1 MMLFLLQDTIRE
13 YPVGFKSRR
22 RNIFDP
28 EEDDMP
34 MDGAI
39 MDAESSSPPPVITAE
54 ASATGTADEVE
65 KELTTMEAAAA
76 AAAAAEQVDG
86 GGEGDMDAEDEEDER
101 RRKEPTICS
110 RTGCT
115 KKPRFDSLFCS
126 DSCGVSA
133 LESDLL
139 RTFQYA
145 SDIHPSLLRN

>member
-13 YPVGFKSRR
+13 HPVGFESRR

-34 MDGAI
+34 MDAI
-39 MDAESSSPPPVITAE
+39 MDAESSPPVTE
-54 ASATGTADEVE
+54 AFATEEVE
-65 KELTTMEAAAA
+65 KELTTMEAAAV
-76 AAAAAEQVDG
+76 EVDG
-86 GGEGDMDAEDEEDER
+86 GEADMDEDEEDER

-126 DSCGVSA
+126 DSCGVSS